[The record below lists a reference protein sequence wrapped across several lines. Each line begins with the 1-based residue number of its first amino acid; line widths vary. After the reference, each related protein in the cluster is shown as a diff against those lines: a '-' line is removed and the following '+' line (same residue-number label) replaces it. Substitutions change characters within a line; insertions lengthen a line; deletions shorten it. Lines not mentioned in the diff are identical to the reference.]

1 MRFIRDSGMPAENK
15 RGVPVKKYV
24 LKRFLQMIPIL
35 LGISLLIFF
44 LFAMMPGDYF
54 SSNRKLTPER
64 LNELRALYGL
74 NKPVIERYFI
84 WLKNAFHGDFGFS
97 LQHML
102 PVTTL
107 INRYIWNSFIISF
120 VALFF
125 TWALAL
131 VIGVYSATKQY
142 SFFDKLV
149 TLGVFASLSVPS
161 FFIGLM
167 MIKFF
172 GVDLHILP
180 IGGMLDTGSNSVGF
194 AYLLEVLRHMI
205 MPVAILTILSVGSLT
220 RYFRTGMLDVLRMD
234 FIRTARAKGL
244 KERTVI
250 FRHALRNALLP
261 AITLLAF
268 ELPGLF
274 SGAIITEQIFGWPG
288 IGKIQLDALN
298 ARDYPV
304 LMTLT
309 MFLSFLTIFGN
320 FLADVM
326 YAAADP
332 RIRIAKKE

>member
-1 MRFIRDSGMPAENK
+1 M
-15 RGVPVKKYV
+15 KKYI
-24 LKRFLQMIPIL
+24 LRRFLQMIPIL
-35 LGISLLIFF
+35 LGISMLIFF
-44 LFAMMPGDYF
+44 LFALMPGDYF

-64 LNELRALYGL
+64 LDELRKLYGL
-74 NKPVIERYFI
+74 NKPIIEQYFI

-107 INRYIWNSFIISF
+107 INQYIWNSFIIAFAS
-120 VALFF
+120 LFL
-125 TWALAL
+125 TWSIAM
-131 VIGVYSATKQY
+131 VVGVYSATKQY
-142 SFFDKLV
+142 SVFDKLV

-161 FFIGLM
+161 FFIGLL
-167 MIKFF
+167 MIKVF
-172 GVDLHILP
+172 GVDLQILP
-180 IGGMLDTGSNSVGF
+180 ISGMIDTGSNSKGLV
-194 AYLLEVLRHMI
+194 YVLEVIRHMI
-205 MPVAILTILSVGSLT
+205 LPVGILSFLSVGSLT

-288 IGKIQLDALN
+288 IGKIQLDALS

-309 MFLSFLTIFGN
+309 MFLSFLTILGN
-320 FLADVM
+320 FFADVL

-332 RIRIAKKE
+332 RIRLTKKE